1 MTAKK
6 KGRPPKG
13 NKPMTPAEKQ
23 KAYRTRQKAAE
34 IKQAYFTLTGSLVDE
49 LDSIANHFELT
60 RTQVINDLLISV
72 LSWALPEFTKTAA
85 EIDEQI
91 KQYPIQPSAEAIQQF
106 KAEYWRLL
114 IDSVKKQGE

>member
-1 MTAKK
+1 MTIKK

-34 IKQAYFTLTGSLVDE
+34 IKQAYFTISGSLVDE
-49 LDSIANHFELT
+49 LDTIANHFELT
-60 RTQVINDLLISV
+60 RTQAINDLLTATLNWI
-72 LSWALPEFTKTAA
+72 LPEFAKTAA
-85 EIDEQI
+85 EMDEQI
-91 KQYPIQPSAEAIQQF
+91 KQYPIQTPAEEIQQF
-106 KAEYWRLL
+106 KAEYWQLL